1 MSPELNLQVTDL
13 LNGLLHL
20 SKQPLKLND
29 VSELRVDMLVL
40 SVILNDVLLDDVFV
54 SEDGELLLEGGLFLN
69 SDIQLHKRG
78 MNVLHN
84 FEKVKSEG
92 DVDRRRVNEL
102 IESVFVKSLYEV
114 IEEDFILMR

>member
-29 VSELRVDMLVL
+29 VSELRVDVLVL
-40 SVILNDVLLDDVFV
+40 SVILNDVLFDDVFV

>member
-20 SKQPLKLND
+20 SKKPLKLND
-29 VSELRVDMLVL
+29 VSELRVDVLVL

-54 SEDGELLLEGGLFLN
+54 SEDGELLLERGLFLDG
-69 SDIQLHKRG
+69 DIQLHKRG

-84 FEKVKSEG
+84 FEKVEGEG
-92 DVDRRRVNEL
+92 DVDRGRVNEL
-102 IESVFVKSLYEV
+102 VEGVFVESLYEV
-114 IEEDFILMR
+114 IEEHFILMG